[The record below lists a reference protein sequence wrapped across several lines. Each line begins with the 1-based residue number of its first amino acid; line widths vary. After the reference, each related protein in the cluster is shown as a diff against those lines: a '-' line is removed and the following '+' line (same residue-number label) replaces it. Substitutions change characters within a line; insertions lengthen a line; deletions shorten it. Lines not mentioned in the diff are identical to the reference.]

1 MKLTEQNLNTGRNA
15 KKALPKA
22 QVIKGTVE
30 HKKPLGGNNA
40 PSGNNNAALQQILGA
55 IGSNKEGLKQLLGAI
70 GGKDGLEQVINAV
83 KGAAG
88 KPQ

>member
-1 MKLTEQNLNTGRNA
+1 MKLTEQNQNGR
-15 KKALPKA
+15 KLRTSLPKA
-22 QVIKGTVE
+22 KVIKGTVE
-30 HKKPLGGNNA
+30 HKNALGGNNA
-40 PSGNNNAALQQILGA
+40 PSGGNNAALQQILGA
-55 IGSNKEGLKQLLGAI
+55 IGGNKEGLKQLISAI